1 MTTQVFVGASS
12 TADPEKAAA
21 ESVAAALRGAP
32 RSERVASP
40 PGPATPPG
48 SARPAFALV
57 LSTDQYDA
65 DALAAAV
72 TRELPGVP
80 WAGCC
85 TAGVFAGSRLLRQG
99 LVVGLVASDAVRVG
113 VGVAHPV
120 SKDGRRAGVLAAS
133 RALEGFSS
141 SPAPGWSRALI
152 VLPDALT
159 GNAADVVRGAVEVGG
174 TGVVW
179 AGGGAGDNL
188 RFVRTAQF
196 AGGRAYSDSV
206 VVVALDSPARM
217 ATGIRHGFRPYGP
230 PTMVTRAEGTVVA
243 ELEYEGAFSVYQ
255 RTARARGDQVNLDGF
270 ATFAM
275 THPLGIP
282 QADGEHVIRDPL
294 RVVTP
299 GGLYCVGEVPDGCL
313 IRVMEGDP
321 IGLVSAAR
329 EAAITARDA
338 VGGPIAGAF
347 VFDCISRCMM
357 LGDTVRDELA
367 TFESELGQ
375 SVPVMGC
382 LTFGE
387 VGALGRGVPQ
397 FHNKTA
403 VVLALGA

>member
-1 MTTQVFVGASS
+1 MATQVFVGASS
-12 TADPEKAAA
+12 AADPKEAASEA
-21 ESVAAALRGAP
+21 VAAALRGSSRA
-32 RSERVASP
+32 EHA
-40 PGPATPPG
+40 
-48 SARPAFALV
+48 ARPVFALV

-72 TRELPGVP
+72 TSQLPGVP

-99 LVVGLVASDAVRVG
+99 LVVGLVTSETVRVG
-113 VGVAHPV
+113 VGVAQPV
-120 SKDGRRAGVLAAS
+120 SQDGRRAGVLAAS
-133 RALEGFSS
+133 RALERFPSS
-141 SPAPGWSRALI
+141 VAPGWSRALI
-152 VLPDALT
+152 VLPDAVT
-159 GNAADVVRGAVEVGG
+159 GNGADVVRGAVEVGG

-206 VVVALDSPARM
+206 VVVAIDSPARM

-230 PTMVTRAEGTVVA
+230 PTMVTRAEGTVLA

-255 RTARARGDQVNLDGF
+255 RTARARGDQVNIDGF

-294 RVVTP
+294 RVVSP

-321 IGLVSAAR
+321 IGLVGAAR
-329 EAAITARDA
+329 EAATTARDA
-338 VGGPIAGAF
+338 VAGPIAGAF

-357 LGDTVRDELA
+357 LGDTVRDELT
-367 TFESELGQ
+367 TFESELGE

-387 VGALGRGVPQ
+387 VGTLGRGVPQ